1 MYFSKQLKTNVF
13 SGTTISQGYP
23 LFIFS
28 NICSKLTIEG
38 PEVVLVSLLSTLI
51 IFDTLLLLFF
61 FFLYVVF
68 FFADI
73 ERERRMEYFTALIY
87 IYLCIPELDLGE

>member
-51 IFDTLLLLFF
+51 IFDTLLLFF
-61 FFLYVVF
+61 FF
-68 FFADI
+68 FAGI

>member
-51 IFDTLLLLFF
+51 IFDTLLLVFFFFCMLFF
-61 FFLYVVF
+61 FF
-68 FFADI
+68 AGI

>member
-51 IFDTLLLLFF
+51 IFDTLLLFFFFFCMLFF
-61 FFLYVVF
+61 FF
-68 FFADI
+68 AGI

>member
-1 MYFSKQLKTNVF
+1 MFQVNNRRTRSRSGVF
-13 SGTTISQGYP
+13 IVN
-23 LFIFS
+23 FD
-28 NICSKLTIEG
+28 NIWH
-38 PEVVLVSLLSTLI
+38 VVVV
-51 IFDTLLLLFF
+51 FF

-68 FFADI
+68 FFAGI